1 MLGAS
6 MIRHIREAASRFV
19 SARDG
24 NVAVIFTIAL
34 VPLISFLGAAIDYS
48 RANRA
53 RTAMQSAMDST
64 ALMLSKDL
72 TSGKITADQVDAK
85 AKAYFAALYTN
96 TEAVLTTP
104 ITATYTQDNGN
115 LGSTIQVNGSG
126 AITTDFMKVAGFP
139 TLGFNGTST
148 TAWGNVKMRVALALD
163 NTGSMKDDGKIG
175 ALRTAASNLVDQ
187 LSALAKNDGDVLIS
201 VIPFAKTVNAG
212 SSNYGANWI
221 DWTDWLNPPTA
232 QPNNGSTQA
241 TLPINWHGIG
251 PGMKCPFTNGSGG
264 FTCTTGPTST
274 SNTSTIPSSGTYSGY
289 ICPSVDAN
297 SHTRYNGCWD
307 SELVNDATPQ
317 VFCTGSQCT
326 CPSGAPTT
334 GSKAC
339 SCSTTH
345 GVTTCTGPRY
355 IHNWTQ
361 PAPSDTADN
370 TNQPHLNVQVGF
382 NTNDTAG
389 HVPSATNPNPN
400 PAWIGVGS
408 TPTICSSPSALNC
421 MTAVANNWKQ
431 PSTNPISTWSGCITD
446 RSQDYDTTSDAPVS
460 GNVATL
466 FPANQYYSNSEAYCA
481 HNNSPP
487 LLPVMPLTST
497 WSTLKT
503 NINAMQPTGST
514 NQAVGLAWAWQS
526 LLQTG
531 PIPAPAEDSNFTYN
545 RVIILL
551 SDGLNTEDRWP
562 AYGDGSTQD
571 SAGDIDARQALLCQN
586 IKNPIDPKTNKP
598 MYTIYTIQVNTNKP
612 ADPTSTVLK
621 NCATDPD
628 KFFFMLTNANQIVT
642 TFNSIGTSLSQLRVA
657 R

>member
-19 SARDG
+19 NAKGG

-34 VPLISFLGAAIDYS
+34 VPLISFVGAAIDYS

-85 AKAYFAALYTN
+85 AKTYFAALYTN

-139 TLGFNGTST
+139 TLGFNGSST

-163 NTGSMKDDGKIG
+163 NTGSMNDNGKIG

-212 SSNYGANWI
+212 SSNYGASWI

-264 FTCTTGPTST
+264 FTCTNGPTST

-317 VFCTGSQCT
+317 VFCTGSQCS

-339 SCSTTH
+339 SCSTTR

-361 PAPSDTADN
+361 PAPSDKTDN

-382 NTNDTAG
+382 NTNDIAA
-389 HVPSATNPNPN
+389 HVPSAANPNPN
-400 PAWIGVGS
+400 PQWTS
-408 TPTICSSPSALNC
+408 TTCASPTALNC
-421 MTAVANNWKQ
+421 TTAAVNNWKQ
-431 PSTNPISTWSGCITD
+431 PSTNPISTWTGCITD
-446 RSQDYDTTSDAPVS
+446 RTQDYDTTSDAPAS
-460 GNVATL
+460 NITATL
-466 FPANQYYSNSEAYCA
+466 FPANQYYSGTEAYCA
-481 HNNSPP
+481 PNNSP
-487 LLPVMPLTST
+487 LLEPVMPLTSV
-497 WSTLKT
+497 WKTLKD
-503 NINAMQPTGST
+503 NIKVMQPTGST
-514 NQAVGLAWAWQS
+514 NQAIGLAWAWQS

-531 PIPAPAEDSNFTYN
+531 PIPAPAEDSNYTYN

-562 AYGDGSTQD
+562 DYGDGTTQD
-571 SAGDIDARQALLCQN
+571 RAGDIDARQALLCQN
-586 IKNPIDPKTNKP
+586 IKNPVDPKTNKP
-598 MYTIYTIQVNTNKP
+598 MYTIYTIQVNTGG
-612 ADPTSTVLK
+612 DPTSNVLK

-628 KFFFMLTNANQIVT
+628 KFFQLTTANQIVT